1 MSLLN
6 YEQVRPWAKA
16 IKDEVLNRRMPPSAA
31 VKGFGD
37 IANDGG
43 LTQEE
48 IQRIA
53 DWVEG
58 GAPEG
63 DPAYLPDLPDP
74 PRGMKL
80 YGRIYRADQKP
91 VLAAPMTLIGIR
103 PLTSVA
109 GGMKVIAR
117 LQDGRREPLLWVLN
131 YRQEYP
137 RTFRYR
143 KPLRLPARTE
153 IEIEPWTPVALIIA
167 TRPRGQ

>member
-1 MSLLN
+1 MPLLN
-6 YEQVRPWAKA
+6 YSQVRPWAKA

-31 VKGFGD
+31 IKGFGD
-37 IANDGG
+37 IVNDGS

-53 DWVEG
+53 EWVEG

-63 DPAYLPDLPDP
+63 DPAYLPNLPNSPKERDL
-74 PRGMKL
+74 RGRM
-80 YGRIYRADQKP
+80 YRADQKP
-91 VLAAPMTLIGIR
+91 VLTATMTLLGIR
-103 PLTSVA
+103 PLTSVV

-117 LQDGRREPLLWVLN
+117 LPDGRREPLLWVLN
-131 YRQEYP
+131 YHQEYP

-153 IEIEPWTPVALIIA
+153 IEIEPSTPVALIIA
-167 TRPRGQ
+167 ARPQGR